1 MKKTWK
7 SPEYHNEPFA
17 RVAVLVIDERGF
29 LRQGFEN
36 RYVSQLQNGGA
47 TGYTTFNLLSLPEI
61 NQDKAAAAERLKTV
75 GAQAVIVMR
84 LMDISAS
91 YHEVRPGHEL
101 YAGYV
106 NGFGSGTWYD
116 YYSVAYADMG
126 ATYGSLK
133 QKIFLETTIFD
144 LNTAK
149 RVWSGLSQTVIP
161 ENMDR
166 VAEMDEI
173 VAKFLTAMRHDA
185 VIL

>member
-7 SPEYHNEPFA
+7 SPDYHKAPFA
-17 RVAVLVIDERGF
+17 RLAVLVIDERGF

-36 RYVSQLQNGGA
+36 RYVTQLQNGGA
-47 TGYTTFNLLSLPEI
+47 TGYTTFNLLSLPQI
-61 NQDKAAAAERLKTV
+61 SQDKAAAAERLKTV

-84 LMDISAS
+84 LMDISS
-91 YHEVRPGHEL
+91 TYHEVRPSNEL

-106 NGFGSGTWYD
+106 DGFGTGTWYD
-116 YYSVAYADMG
+116 YYSIAYADMSP
-126 ATYGSLK
+126 TYGSLK
-133 QKIFLETTIFD
+133 QKVFLETAIFD

-173 VAKFLTAMRHDA
+173 VAKFLTSMRHDA